1 MGFKAFM
8 VVASLVPEI
17 FCAFYPFSID
27 DDLVASLPIVVS
39 GGGGGGNNIAPE
51 SLCHLQS
58 RVSTFLGL
66 GFCLLRLGLLA

>member
-8 VVASLVPEI
+8 VVASLVPNI
-17 FCAFYPFSID
+17 FCAFYPISID

-39 GGGGGGNNIAPE
+39 GGGGGNNIAPE
-51 SLCHLQS
+51 SLCHLQP

-66 GFCLLRLGLLA
+66 GFCLFKLGRLA